1 MNIGFNST
9 EYTVAENEGSVQ
21 LTVVVL
27 AGQLQR
33 DVSVQVSTSPAT
45 ADFGSVSPTLIFSST
60 ITSINVPVNIT
71 DDMLVEVSENF
82 FGNITLI
89 STDANVTVNPAEATI
104 TIEDDDGMFYRW
116 V

>member
-1 MNIGFNST
+1 MNIGFNPT

-21 LTVVVL
+21 LVVL

-33 DVSVQVSTSPAT
+33 DVSVQFSTSPAT
-45 ADFGSVSPTLIFSST
+45 ADFGSVSRTLIFNST

-89 STDANVTVNPAEATI
+89 STDANVTINPAEATI